1 MKKNIAKKYYYALMD
16 NQMGCMVSTGFNETS
31 RDIVRSKL
39 VNYLLLGNFSEEG
52 EVSLKNNSLEELLN
66 YYEFTLLKSD
76 TPFNDELEKKLDFLI

>member
-1 MKKNIAKKYYYALMD
+1 MD